1 MHRYSFSTQLMCSS
15 PSLRKAD
22 LVNVV
27 NVKEVLVHL
36 SKIYVV
42 ENNFGNE
49 ILSEF
54 PKKARTILEKMEIDP
69 LLKSRHQ

>member
-1 MHRYSFSTQLMCSS
+1 MHRYSFSTQLMYSF
-15 PSLRKAD
+15 LLGKAD
-22 LVNVV
+22 LINVV

-54 PKKARTILEKMEIDP
+54 SKKTRTILEKMEIDS

>member
-1 MHRYSFSTQLMCSS
+1 MYSRL
-15 PSLRKAD
+15 LRKTD
-22 LVNVV
+22 LINIARA
-27 NVKEVLVHL
+27 KEVLVHL

-69 LLKSRHQ
+69 LLKSGHQ